1 MKTPTVGTAQKA
13 VAKKLLCV
21 FSANS
26 SFQLALQLRIK
37 LLLGQDLISSRTLRL
52 FFAGGGVQLLQLLP
66 GSQNLACCARIYFNL
81 RHRILTEY

>member
-37 LLLGQDLISSRTLRL
+37 LLLGQDLLSSRSLRL
-52 FFAGGGVQLLQLLP
+52 FLRGVQLLQLLP
-66 GSQNLACCARIYFNL
+66 GSQNLACCTRIYFNL